1 MEKSVINKKAEIS
14 NLLKEFKELFDLH
27 SDKISEYLKKEYYFS
42 ELEDML
48 NDKDENDFNSLKFSH
63 CDLPTEFR
71 QFIIK
76 YDIRH
81 DEIKESTLDKII
93 KVSPHYILHEKPMN
107 NSKEKPV
114 NNDLKEEPINN
125 DLKEELINNN
135 FKKQP
140 IINIFKKSI
149 ISNLKKQPKINNL
162 KEKINNLKK
171 RPITNNLKEKNINLK
186 KQSIINNLKENFSN
200 Q

>member
-1 MEKSVINKKAEIS
+1 MENSVINKKAEIS
-14 NLLKEFKELFDLH
+14 NLLKEFKELIDLH

-42 ELEDML
+42 ELEDIL

-63 CDLPTEFR
+63 CDLATEFR

-93 KVSPHYILHEKPMN
+93 KISPHYILHEKPMN

-114 NNDLKEEPINN
+114 NNDLKEE
-125 DLKEELINNN
+125 LINNT